1 MRAGDRRRGSASPA
15 ARGLLQACLGLE
27 VNGPEAQVDFTGP
40 CLPASLGALRVHNLE
55 AAGAVVDL
63 QLVPPPRMTW
73 ASTCRA
79 ARWTCA

>member
-1 MRAGDRRRGSASPA
+1 VRAGDRRRGSASPA
-15 ARGLLQACLGLE
+15 ARRLLQACLGLE

-63 QLVPPPRMTW
+63 QLVPPRE
-73 ASTCRA
+73 
-79 ARWTCA
+79 